1 MSVKRNINNKN
12 KSGIAI
18 SHLELDN
25 KISRIIYEKWP
36 RFVTQKEIADEL
48 NVSQSLVSK
57 RLNSWTNKKN
67 VPLKM
72 FYEERNVELEKK
84 LRDAFHL
91 NDVVVLKN
99 ADYFVHTKAYYNQ
112 VGKYASDI
120 LVRKINGILEKK
132 TKSSDNKAKGNDTI
146 KETEIKIS
154 AQGGS
159 SVLTTIMSLANE
171 LENTDIKLLFS
182 SCIALRS
189 NNLIELSPL
198 HIVSQLLNRKLN
210 VEVTHTYQLPE
221 ITNLY
226 SKESLYEIIEQRI
239 RTRKMLGFENEVL
252 QSDIVIFGLG
262 SIRWN
267 HPVTGFMRHVY
278 NLRLQSFLSN
288 FDIIGEIAFAP
299 FSKNGFLFHHLVEEV
314 FVHENGYFKY
324 DEHEQIERLKKFA
337 TNNNISVS
345 KQDLIDAVTF
355 FSSIF
360 TVNFCE
366 IEKRLQKQDKK
377 PYILLVAGGPS
388 NKAIPLKIILERWKG
403 TKILDGL
410 VTSENIAQDLY

>member
-1 MSVKRNINNKN
+1 MTTKRHTNNKN

-18 SHLELDN
+18 SHLEMDN
-25 KISRIIYEKWP
+25 KIAKIIYDKWP
-36 RFVTQKEIADEL
+36 RFVTQKEIADDL

-57 RLNSWTNKKN
+57 RLSSWTKKKN

-72 FYEERNVELEKK
+72 FYEERNAELEKRLK
-84 LRDAFHL
+84 DNYNL

-99 ADYFVHTKAYYNQ
+99 ADYFVHTEAYFNQ
-112 VGKYASDI
+112 IGKYASDI
-120 LVRKINGILEKK
+120 LVRKINDILE
-132 TKSSDNKAKGNDTI
+132 NKAKTRNNKINEDDII
-146 KETEIKIS
+146 KETQIKIS

-159 SVLTTIMSLANE
+159 SVLSTIMSLADE
-171 LENTDIKLLFS
+171 LENTDINLLFS

-221 ITNLY
+221 ISNLY
-226 SKESLYEIIEQRI
+226 NKDSLYEIIEQRI
-239 RTRKMLGFENEVL
+239 RTRKMLEFDNEVL
-252 QSDIVIFGLG
+252 ESDIVIFGLG

-278 NLRLQSFLSN
+278 NLRLQSFLNN
-288 FDIIGEIAFAP
+288 FDIVGEIAFAP
-299 FSKNGFLFHHLVEEV
+299 FSKKGFLFHHLVGEV
-314 FVHENGYFKY
+314 FGRKDGEFLYN
-324 DEHEQIERLKKFA
+324 EHEQIERLKKFA
-337 TNNNISVS
+337 GSNITVS

-366 IEKRLQKQDKK
+366 IEERLPKQDKK
-377 PYILLVAGGPS
+377 PYILLAAGGES
-388 NKAIPLKIILERWKG
+388 QKALPLKILLERWKG
-403 TKILDGL
+403 INILDGL
-410 VTSENIAQDLY
+410 VTSENIAQDL

>member
-1 MSVKRNINNKN
+1 MPDKKNTNKN
-12 KSGIAI
+12 RSGNAI

-25 KISRIIYEKWP
+25 KISRIIFEKWP
-36 RFVTQKEIADEL
+36 KFVTQKEIANEL
-48 NVSQSLVSK
+48 KVSQSLVSK
-57 RLNSWTNKKN
+57 RLSSWTNKKN

-72 FYEERNVELEKK
+72 SYEERNVELEKK
-84 LRDAFHL
+84 LKDIYHL

-99 ADYFVHTKAYYNQ
+99 ADYFVHTQAYYKQ
-112 VGKYASDI
+112 IGKYASDI
-120 LVRKINGILEKK
+120 LVRKINVILEKMTK
-132 TKSSDNKAKGNDTI
+132 TRNNQVNENDII

-159 SVLTTIMSLANE
+159 TVLNTIMSLADE
-171 LENTDIKLLFS
+171 LEDTDIKLLFS

-198 HIVSQLLNRKLN
+198 HIVSQLLNRNLN
-210 VEVTHTYQLPE
+210 VGVTHTYQLPE

-252 QSDIVIFGLG
+252 NSDVVILGLG

-278 NLRLQSFLSN
+278 NLRLQSFLNN
-288 FDIIGEIAFAP
+288 FDIVGEIAFAP
-299 FSKNGFLFHHLVEEV
+299 FSKKGFLFHHLVGEV
-314 FVHENGYFKY
+314 FERENGQFKY
-324 DEHEQIERLKKFA
+324 DEYEQIKRLKKFA
-337 TNNNISVS
+337 NSDVTLS
-345 KQDLIDAVTF
+345 KQDLVDAAAF

-366 IEKRLQKQDKK
+366 IEERLQKQDKK
-377 PYILLVAGGPS
+377 PYILLAAGGPS
-388 NKAIPLKIILERWKG
+388 QKALPLKIILDRWKG
-403 TKILDGL
+403 INIIDGL
-410 VTSENIAQDLY
+410 VTSENIAQDL

>member
-1 MSVKRNINNKN
+1 MSDKKNTNKN
-12 KSGIAI
+12 RSGIAI

-25 KISRIIYEKWP
+25 KISRIIFEKWP
-36 RFVTQKEIADEL
+36 KFVTQKEIASEL

-57 RLNSWTNKKN
+57 RLSSWTNKKN

-72 FYEERNVELEKK
+72 SYEERNVELEKK
-84 LRDAFHL
+84 LRDNYHL

-99 ADYFVHTKAYYNQ
+99 ADYFVHTQAYYKQ
-112 VGKYASDI
+112 IGKYASDI
-120 LVRKINGILEKK
+120 LVRKINDILEEMTK
-132 TKSSDNKAKGNDTI
+132 TRNNQINEKDVI
-146 KETEIKIS
+146 EETEIKIS

-159 SVLTTIMSLANE
+159 SVLNTITSLADE
-171 LENTDIKLLFS
+171 LEDTDIKLLFS

-198 HIVSQLLNRKLN
+198 HIVSQLLNRNLN
-210 VEVTHTYQLPE
+210 VGVTHTYQLPE

-252 QSDIVIFGLG
+252 DSDVVILGLG

-278 NLRLQSFLSN
+278 NLRLQSFLNN
-288 FDIIGEIAFAP
+288 FDIVGEIAFAP
-299 FSKNGFLFHHLVEEV
+299 FSKKGFLFHHLVGEV
-314 FVHENGYFKY
+314 FARENGKFKY
-324 DEHEQIERLKKFA
+324 DEYEQIKRLKKFA
-337 TNNNISVS
+337 NSNVTLS
-345 KQDLIDAVTF
+345 KQDLIDAAAF

-366 IEKRLQKQDKK
+366 IEERLQKQDKK
-377 PYILLVAGGPS
+377 PYILLAAGGPS
-388 NKAIPLKIILERWKG
+388 QKALPLKVILDRWKG
-403 TKILDGL
+403 IKILDGL
-410 VTSENIAQDLY
+410 VTSENIAQEL

>member
-1 MSVKRNINNKN
+1 MLDKKNTNKN
-12 KSGIAI
+12 RSGNAI

-25 KISRIIYEKWP
+25 KISRIIFEKWP
-36 RFVTQKEIADEL
+36 KFVTQKEIANEL

-57 RLNSWTNKKN
+57 RLSSWTNKKN

-72 FYEERNVELEKK
+72 SYEERNVELEKK
-84 LRDAFHL
+84 LRDDYHL

-99 ADYFVHTKAYYNQ
+99 ADYFVHTQAYYKQ
-112 VGKYASDI
+112 IGKYASDI
-120 LVRKINGILEKK
+120 LVRKINDILEKMTK
-132 TKSSDNKAKGNDTI
+132 TRNNQINEKDVI

-159 SVLTTIMSLANE
+159 SVLNTIMSLADE
-171 LENTDIKLLFS
+171 LEDTDIKLLFS

-198 HIVSQLLNRKLN
+198 HIVSQLLNRNLN
-210 VEVTHTYQLPE
+210 VGVTHTYQLPE

-252 QSDIVIFGLG
+252 NSDVVILGLG

-278 NLRLQSFLSN
+278 NLRLQSFLTN
-288 FDIIGEIAFAP
+288 FDIVGEVAFAP
-299 FSKNGFLFHHLVEEV
+299 FSKKGFLFHHLVGEV
-314 FVHENGYFKY
+314 FERENGEFKY
-324 DEHEQIERLKKFA
+324 DEYEQIKRLKKFA
-337 TNNNISVS
+337 NSNVTLS
-345 KQDLIDAVTF
+345 KQDLVDAATF

-366 IEKRLQKQDKK
+366 IEDRLHKQDKK
-377 PYILLVAGGPS
+377 PYILLAAGGPS
-388 NKAIPLKIILERWKG
+388 QKALPLKIILDRWKG
-403 TKILDGL
+403 MNILDGL
-410 VTSENIAQDLY
+410 VTSENIAQDL

>member
-1 MSVKRNINNKN
+1 MPDKKNTNKN
-12 KSGIAI
+12 RSANAI

-25 KISRIIYEKWP
+25 KISRIIFEKWP
-36 RFVTQKEIADEL
+36 KFVTQKEIANEL

-57 RLNSWTNKKN
+57 RLSSWTNKKN

-72 FYEERNVELEKK
+72 SYEERNVELEKK
-84 LRDAFHL
+84 LRDDYHL

-99 ADYFVHTKAYYNQ
+99 ADYFVHTQAYYKQ
-112 VGKYASDI
+112 IGKYASDI
-120 LVRKINGILEKK
+120 LVRKINDILEKMTK
-132 TKSSDNKAKGNDTI
+132 TRNNQINEKDVI

-159 SVLTTIMSLANE
+159 SVLNTIMSLADE
-171 LENTDIKLLFS
+171 LEDTDIKLLFS

-198 HIVSQLLNRKLN
+198 HIVSQLLNRNLN
-210 VEVTHTYQLPE
+210 VGVTHTYQLPE

-252 QSDIVIFGLG
+252 NSDVVILGLG

-278 NLRLQSFLSN
+278 NLRLQSFLTN
-288 FDIIGEIAFAP
+288 FDIVGEVAFAP
-299 FSKNGFLFHHLVEEV
+299 FSKKGFLFHHLVGEV
-314 FVHENGYFKY
+314 FERENGEFKY
-324 DEHEQIERLKKFA
+324 DEYEQIKRLKKFA
-337 TNNNISVS
+337 NSNVTLS
-345 KQDLIDAVTF
+345 KQDLVDAATF

-366 IEKRLQKQDKK
+366 IEDRLHKQDKK
-377 PYILLVAGGPS
+377 PYILLAAGGPS
-388 NKAIPLKIILERWKG
+388 QKALPLKIILDRWKG
-403 TKILDGL
+403 MNILDGL
-410 VTSENIAQDLY
+410 VTSENIAQDL

>member
-1 MSVKRNINNKN
+1 
-12 KSGIAI
+12 
-18 SHLELDN
+18 
-25 KISRIIYEKWP
+25 WP
-36 RFVTQKEIADEL
+36 KFVTQKEIANEL
-48 NVSQSLVSK
+48 KVSQSLVSK
-57 RLNSWTNKKN
+57 RLSSWTNKKN

-72 FYEERNVELEKK
+72 SYEERNVELEKK
-84 LRDAFHL
+84 LKDNYHL

-99 ADYFVHTKAYYNQ
+99 ADYFVHTQAYYKQ
-112 VGKYASDI
+112 IGKYASDI
-120 LVRKINGILEKK
+120 LVRKINDILEKMTK
-132 TKSSDNKAKGNDTI
+132 TRNNQINEKDVI

-159 SVLTTIMSLANE
+159 SVLNTIMSLADE
-171 LENTDIKLLFS
+171 LEDTDIKLLFS

-198 HIVSQLLNRKLN
+198 HIVSQLLNRNLN
-210 VEVTHTYQLPE
+210 VGVTHTYQLPE

-252 QSDIVIFGLG
+252 NSDVVILGLG

-278 NLRLQSFLSN
+278 NLRLQSFLTN
-288 FDIIGEIAFAP
+288 FDIVGEVAFAP
-299 FSKNGFLFHHLVEEV
+299 FSKKGFLFHHLVGEV
-314 FVHENGYFKY
+314 FERENGEFKY
-324 DEHEQIERLKKFA
+324 DEYEQIKRLKKFA
-337 TNNNISVS
+337 NSNVTLS
-345 KQDLIDAVTF
+345 KQDLVDAATF

-366 IEKRLQKQDKK
+366 IEDRLHKQDKK
-377 PYILLVAGGPS
+377 PYILLAAGGPS
-388 NKAIPLKIILERWKG
+388 QKALPLKIILDRWKG
-403 TKILDGL
+403 MNILDGL
-410 VTSENIAQDLY
+410 VTSENIAQDL

>member
-1 MSVKRNINNKN
+1 MSDKKNTNKN
-12 KSGIAI
+12 RSGIAI

-25 KISRIIYEKWP
+25 KISRIIFEKWP
-36 RFVTQKEIADEL
+36 KFVTQKEIASEL

-57 RLNSWTNKKN
+57 RLSSWTNKKN

-72 FYEERNVELEKK
+72 SYEERNVELEKK
-84 LRDAFHL
+84 LRDNYHL

-99 ADYFVHTKAYYNQ
+99 ADYFVHTQAYYKQ
-112 VGKYASDI
+112 IGKYASDI
-120 LVRKINGILEKK
+120 LVRKINDILEEMTK
-132 TKSSDNKAKGNDTI
+132 TRNNQINEKDVI
-146 KETEIKIS
+146 EETEIKIS

-159 SVLTTIMSLANE
+159 SVLNTITSLADE
-171 LENTDIKLLFS
+171 LEDTDIKLLFS

-198 HIVSQLLNRKLN
+198 HIVSQLLNRNLN
-210 VEVTHTYQLPE
+210 VGVTHTYQLPE

-252 QSDIVIFGLG
+252 DSDVVILGLG

-278 NLRLQSFLSN
+278 NLRLQSFLNN

-299 FSKNGFLFHHLVEEV
+299 FSKKGFLFHHLVGEV
-314 FVHENGYFKY
+314 FARENGKFKY
-324 DEHEQIERLKKFA
+324 DEYEQIKRLKKFA
-337 TNNNISVS
+337 NSNVTLS
-345 KQDLIDAVTF
+345 KQDLIDAAAF

-366 IEKRLQKQDKK
+366 IEERLQKQDKK
-377 PYILLVAGGPS
+377 PYILLAAGGPS
-388 NKAIPLKIILERWKG
+388 QKALPLKVILDRWKG
-403 TKILDGL
+403 IKILDGL
-410 VTSENIAQDLY
+410 VTSENIAQEL

>member
-1 MSVKRNINNKN
+1 MLDKKNTNKN
-12 KSGIAI
+12 RSGNAI

-25 KISRIIYEKWP
+25 KISRIIFEKWP
-36 RFVTQKEIADEL
+36 KFVTQKEIANEL
-48 NVSQSLVSK
+48 NISQSLVSK
-57 RLNSWTNKKN
+57 RLSSWTNKKN

-72 FYEERNVELEKK
+72 SYEERNVELEKK
-84 LRDAFHL
+84 LRDDYHL

-99 ADYFVHTKAYYNQ
+99 ADYFVHTQAYYKQ
-112 VGKYASDI
+112 IGKYASDI
-120 LVRKINGILEKK
+120 LVRKINDILEKMTK
-132 TKSSDNKAKGNDTI
+132 TRNNQINEKDVI

-159 SVLTTIMSLANE
+159 SVLNTIMSLADE
-171 LENTDIKLLFS
+171 LEDTDIKLLFS

-198 HIVSQLLNRKLN
+198 HIVSQLLNRNLN
-210 VEVTHTYQLPE
+210 VGVTHTYQLPE

-252 QSDIVIFGLG
+252 NSDVVILGLG

-278 NLRLQSFLSN
+278 NLRLQSFLTN
-288 FDIIGEIAFAP
+288 FDIIGEVAFAP
-299 FSKNGFLFHHLVEEV
+299 FSKKGFLFHHLVGEV
-314 FVHENGYFKY
+314 FERENGEFKY
-324 DEHEQIERLKKFA
+324 DEYEQIKRLKKFA
-337 TNNNISVS
+337 NSNVTLS
-345 KQDLIDAVTF
+345 KQDLVDAATF

-366 IEKRLQKQDKK
+366 IEDRLQKQDKK
-377 PYILLVAGGPS
+377 PYILLAAGGPS
-388 NKAIPLKIILERWKG
+388 QKALPLKIILDRWKG
-403 TKILDGL
+403 INILDGL
-410 VTSENIAQDLY
+410 VTSENIAQDL